1 MSVYVGIDVH
11 RKRSQVAVV
20 TQDGTVELNKNVVNG
35 SEPML
40 RLIGGL
46 PAGTPVAFE
55 AAFGWG
61 WLVELLEDYGFD
73 PHLVHPLR
81 CKAIASARLKNDKV
95 DAAILA
101 QLLRADLL
109 PEAWI
114 APPAVRQLR
123 AQLRHRAS
131 LVRLGTQLQNRI
143 HAVAAD
149 HGYDR
154 AGSYWTGP
162 GRGWL
167 AELDLPAVSREIVTD
182 SLVFL
187 DALAPV
193 IERLDGELHQHAK
206 ADPRVKVLR
215 TLPGVGEFTALIML
229 AEIGDITRF
238 PSARKL
244 ASWAGLTPT
253 VRGSDLTVRHGHI
266 SKQGSAWLRWVLNQ
280 AAQTAKR
287 SPEFAATYAAIA
299 KRRGTKIAT
308 IAIAR
313 KLLTRA
319 CHLLAGAQAPGPP
332 ATLPP
337 HHPKPGGSPSPRAR
351 SLRGMSRPPAAL
363 DHLTEQPGSPNTWS
377 WRRPD
382 HTARR
387 RMGACE
393 TTPPATPGTTP
404 RPSKA
409 STKGPLPRLP

>member
-20 TQDGTVELNKNVVNG
+20 AEDGQVQLNKNTVNG
-35 SEPML
+35 TEPLL
-40 RLIGGL
+40 RLIGDL

-55 AAFGWG
+55 AAFGWS
-61 WLVELLEDYGFD
+61 WLADLLEDYGFEA
-73 PHLVHPLR
+73 HLVHPLR

-114 APPAVRQLR
+114 APPKIRQLR
-123 AQLRHRAS
+123 ALIRHRIS
-131 LVRLGTQLQNRI
+131 LVRLGTQQRNRI

-154 AGSYWTGP
+154 SASYWTGP

-167 AELDLPAVSREIVTD
+167 AELELPAASREIVTD
-182 SLVFL
+182 CLAVI
-187 DALAPV
+187 DGLAPL
-193 IERLDGELHQHAK
+193 IDRLDGELHARAK

-215 TLPGVGEFTALIML
+215 TLPGVGEFTALVML
-229 AEIGDITRF
+229 AEIGDISRF
-238 PSARKL
+238 GSARKL

-299 KRRGTKIAT
+299 KRRGKKIAT
-308 IAIAR
+308 IAISR

-319 CHLLAGAQAPGPP
+319 WHLLDQMQPADAGTPP
-332 ATLPP
+332 
-337 HHPKPGGSPSPRAR
+337 
-351 SLRGMSRPPAAL
+351 
-363 DHLTEQPGSPNTWS
+363 
-377 WRRPD
+377 RRP
-382 HTARR
+382 
-387 RMGACE
+387 
-393 TTPPATPGTTP
+393 
-404 RPSKA
+404 
-409 STKGPLPRLP
+409 

>member
-20 TQDGTVELNKNVVNG
+20 SEDGTVQLNKNVVNG

-40 RLIGGL
+40 RLIGDL
-46 PAGTPVAFE
+46 PSGTPVAFE

-61 WLVELLEDYGFD
+61 WLVQLLEDYGFE
-73 PHLVHPLR
+73 PHMVHPLR

-114 APPAVRQLR
+114 APPKVRQLR
-123 AQLRHRAS
+123 ALLRHRAS
-131 LVRLGTQLQNRI
+131 LVRVGTQQRNRI

-154 AGSYWTGP
+154 SASYWTGP

-167 AELDLPAVSREIVTD
+167 AELDLPPASREIVTD
-182 SLVFL
+182 CLAVI
-187 DALAPV
+187 DGLAP
-193 IERLDGELHQHAK
+193 IIDRIDGELHQHAK
-206 ADPRVKVLR
+206 ADPRVTVLR
-215 TLPGVGEFTALIML
+215 TLPGVGEFTALVMV

-238 PSARKL
+238 GSARKL

-253 VRGSDLTVRHGHI
+253 VRGSDLKVRHGNI
-266 SKQGSAWLRWVLNQ
+266 SKQGSAWLRWVMNQ

-287 SPEFAATYAAIA
+287 SPDFAAIYSSIA
-299 KRRGTKIAT
+299 RRRGKKIAT
-308 IAIAR
+308 IAISR

-319 CHLLAGAQAPGPP
+319 WHLLAELQAADASTPP
-332 ATLPP
+332 
-337 HHPKPGGSPSPRAR
+337 
-351 SLRGMSRPPAAL
+351 
-363 DHLTEQPGSPNTWS
+363 
-377 WRRPD
+377 RRP
-382 HTARR
+382 
-387 RMGACE
+387 
-393 TTPPATPGTTP
+393 
-404 RPSKA
+404 
-409 STKGPLPRLP
+409 

>member
-20 TQDGTVELNKNVVNG
+20 TEDGKVQLNKNTVNG
-35 SEPML
+35 TEPLL
-40 RLIGGL
+40 RLIGDL

-55 AAFGWG
+55 AAFGWS
-61 WLVELLEDYGFD
+61 WLADLLEDYGFEA
-73 PHLVHPLR
+73 HLVHPLR

-114 APPAVRQLR
+114 APLEVRQLR
-123 AQLRHRAS
+123 ALLRHRAS
-131 LVRLGTQLQNRI
+131 LVRLGTSLRNRI

-154 AGSYWTGP
+154 SASYWTGP

-182 SLVFL
+182 CLAVI
-187 DALAPV
+187 DGLAPL
-193 IERLDGELHQHAK
+193 IDRIDGELRQHAK
-206 ADPRVKVLR
+206 ADPRVKTLT
-215 TLPGVGEFTALIML
+215 TLPGVGQFTALMML

-238 PSARKL
+238 GSARKL

-253 VRGSDLTVRHGHI
+253 VRGSDLKVRHGHI

-287 SPEFAATYAAIA
+287 SPQFAATYSSIA
-299 KRRGTKIAT
+299 KRRGKKIAT

-319 CHLLAGAQAPGPP
+319 YHLLAETPAPG
-332 ATLPP
+332 A
-337 HHPKPGGSPSPRAR
+337 
-351 SLRGMSRPPAAL
+351 
-363 DHLTEQPGSPNTWS
+363 
-377 WRRPD
+377 
-382 HTARR
+382 
-387 RMGACE
+387 
-393 TTPPATPGTTP
+393 TTPLQ
-404 RPSKA
+404 RP
-409 STKGPLPRLP
+409 

>member
-20 TQDGTVELNKNVVNG
+20 AEDGKVQLNKNVVNG

-40 RLIGGL
+40 RLIGEL
-46 PAGTPVAFE
+46 PSGTPVAFE
-55 AAFGWG
+55 AAFGWS
-61 WLVELLEDYGFD
+61 WLADLLEDYGFEA
-73 PHLVHPLR
+73 HMVHPLR

-114 APPAVRQLR
+114 APAKVRQLR
-123 AQLRHRAS
+123 ALLRHRIS
-131 LVRLGTQLQNRI
+131 LVRLGTQLRNRI

-154 AGSYWTGP
+154 SASYWTGP

-167 AELDLPAVSREIVTD
+167 AELDLPATSREIVTD
-182 SLVFL
+182 CLAVI
-187 DALAPV
+187 DALAV
-193 IERLDGELHQHAK
+193 LIERLDGELHQHAK

-215 TLPGVGEFTALIML
+215 ALPGVGEFTALVMV

-253 VRGSDLTVRHGHI
+253 VRGSDLKVRHGNI
-266 SKQGSAWLRWVLNQ
+266 SKQGSVWLRWVMNQ

-287 SPEFAATYAAIA
+287 SPEFAATYSSIA
-299 KRRGTKIAT
+299 RRRGKNIAT
-308 IAIAR
+308 IAVSR

-319 CHLLAGAQAPGPP
+319 WHLLAELQAADASTPP
-332 ATLPP
+332 
-337 HHPKPGGSPSPRAR
+337 
-351 SLRGMSRPPAAL
+351 
-363 DHLTEQPGSPNTWS
+363 
-377 WRRPD
+377 RRP
-382 HTARR
+382 
-387 RMGACE
+387 
-393 TTPPATPGTTP
+393 
-404 RPSKA
+404 
-409 STKGPLPRLP
+409 

>member
-20 TQDGTVELNKNVVNG
+20 TGDGTVELNKNVVNG

-46 PAGTPVAFE
+46 PSGTPVAFE
-55 AAFGWG
+55 AAYGWG

-123 AQLRHRAS
+123 ALLRHRAG

-167 AELDLPAVSREIVTD
+167 AELDLPPVSREIVTD
-182 SLVFL
+182 CLGFL

-193 IERLDGELHQHAK
+193 IERLDGELHQRAK
-206 ADPRVKVLR
+206 ADPRVKALR
-215 TLPGVGEFTALIML
+215 TLPGVGEFTALVML

-253 VRGSDLTVRHGHI
+253 VRGSDLKVRHGNI
-266 SKQGSAWLRWVLNQ
+266 SKQGSVWLRWVLNQ

-287 SPEFAATYAAIA
+287 SPEFAPAYSSIA
-299 KRRGTKIAT
+299 KRRGKKIAT

-319 CHLLAGAQAPGPP
+319 WHLLSDLQAADASTPP
-332 ATLPP
+332 
-337 HHPKPGGSPSPRAR
+337 
-351 SLRGMSRPPAAL
+351 
-363 DHLTEQPGSPNTWS
+363 
-377 WRRPD
+377 RRP
-382 HTARR
+382 
-387 RMGACE
+387 
-393 TTPPATPGTTP
+393 
-404 RPSKA
+404 
-409 STKGPLPRLP
+409 

>member
-1 MSVYVGIDVH
+1 
-11 RKRSQVAVV
+11 
-20 TQDGTVELNKNVVNG
+20 
-35 SEPML
+35 
-40 RLIGGL
+40 
-46 PAGTPVAFE
+46 VAFE

-123 AQLRHRAS
+123 ALLRHRAS
-131 LVRLGTQLQNRI
+131 LVRLGTRLRNRI
-143 HAVAAD
+143 HAVVAD
-149 HGYDR
+149 FGYDR
-154 AGSYWTGP
+154 AGTYWTGP

-167 AELDLPAVSREIVTD
+167 AELDLPPVSREIVTD
-182 SLVFL
+182 CLAVI
-187 DALAPV
+187 DALAV
-193 IERLDGELHQHAK
+193 TIDRLDAEVRARAR
-206 ADPRVKVLR
+206 ADPRVKTL
-215 TLPGVGEFTALIML
+215 TALPGVGQFTALMML

-287 SPEFAATYAAIA
+287 SPEFSATYAAIA

-308 IAIAR
+308 MAIAR

-319 CHLLAGAQAPGPP
+319 YHLLAAQAAPTPGAAAHPQTGRVTKPRASSLLRHEP
-332 ATLPP
+332 AS
-337 HHPKPGGSPSPRAR
+337 GRAR
-351 SLRGMSRPPAAL
+351 SS
-363 DHLTEQPGSPNTWS
+363 D
-377 WRRPD
+377 
-382 HTARR
+382 
-387 RMGACE
+387 
-393 TTPPATPGTTP
+393 
-404 RPSKA
+404 
-409 STKGPLPRLP
+409 